1 MDQITIR
8 ERVREYI
15 VGKDLSQKII
25 AENMNTSEARLSLM
39 LTGKRRMTVDD
50 YLAICKAI
58 SVPPTRFLND

>member
-25 AENMNTSEARLSLM
+25 AENMNISEARLSLM

-58 SVPPTRFLND
+58 SVPPIRFLND

>member
-25 AENMNTSEARLSLM
+25 AENMNISEARLSLM
-39 LTGKRRMTVDD
+39 LTGKRGMTVDD

-58 SVPPTRFLND
+58 SVPPIRFLND

>member
-1 MDQITIR
+1 MEYVPIC

-15 VGKDLSQKII
+15 VGKNLSQKII
-25 AENMNTSEARLSLM
+25 AENMKTSESRVSLM

-58 SVPPTRFLND
+58 AVSPSKFLND

>member
-15 VGKDLSQKII
+15 VEKDLSQKII

-50 YLAICKAI
+50 YIAICKAI